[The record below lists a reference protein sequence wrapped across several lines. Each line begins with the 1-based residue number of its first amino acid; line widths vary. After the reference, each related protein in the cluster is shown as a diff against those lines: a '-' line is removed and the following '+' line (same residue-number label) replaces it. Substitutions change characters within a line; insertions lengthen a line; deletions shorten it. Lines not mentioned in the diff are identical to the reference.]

1 MAEITIYNTEKS
13 RLETINFEFTDK
25 NTTWFDDC
33 VNDQDVHMITDVF
46 GGLLIRQYGYNY
58 PVWID
63 GVSRAQIG
71 YGSRKA
77 FELRDSYTK
86 SS

>member
-1 MAEITIYNTEKS
+1 MAEITIYNTQKS
-13 RLETINFEFTDK
+13 RLETINLEFTDK

-46 GGLLIRQYGYNY
+46 GGLLIREYGYNY

-63 GVSRAQIG
+63 SVSRAEIG
-71 YGSRKA
+71 YIRRKA
-77 FELRDSYTK
+77 FELKGSYTK

>member
-1 MAEITIYNTEKS
+1 MAEITIYNSLKC
-13 RLETINFEFTDK
+13 RLETIDFEFTDK

-33 VNDQDVHMITDVF
+33 VNDQDVHMITDAF
-46 GGLLIRQYGYNY
+46 GGLLIKEYGYNY

-63 GVSRAQIG
+63 GVSRAAIG
-71 YGSRKA
+71 YSKHKA
-77 FELRDSYTK
+77 FSLKAGYTK

>member
-1 MAEITIYNTEKS
+1 MAEITIYNTQKF
-13 RLETINFEFTDK
+13 RLETINLEFTDK

-33 VNDQDVHMITDVF
+33 VNDQHVHMITDVF
-46 GGLLIRQYGYNY
+46 GGLLIKEYGYNY
-58 PVWID
+58 PVWVD

-71 YGSRKA
+71 YSRRKA
-77 FELRDSYTK
+77 FELKASYTQ